1 MKHKLQFSLL
11 LFILLS
17 LPGLSQTVGTLQNDE
32 SSLQGYTF
40 FSPFS
45 GTKAWLVDNC
55 GYLVNSW
62 DRGTRPGLSAYL
74 LENGLMFRTYKADL
88 QGPFTS
94 ASNAGGLELVDWEN
108 NTIWQYEWNTPTE
121 LSHHDAVYMPNGNIL
136 VLTWELVYSA
146 ELIELGRNPDEIA
159 VEGYMWSEKI
169 VEIEPVG
176 SDDINIVWQWEIKD
190 HYIQDFD
197 PDKQNFG
204 VVEDHPELFDINLP
218 DLNSNNSN
226 STRDWNHFNAIDYH
240 EGLDQILISVR
251 NSDEIWILDHS
262 TTTAQAASHEG
273 GKYGKGGDILYRWGN
288 ASAYNRAGEN
298 DQKLFGQHGVH
309 WIREGLNDA
318 GKILLF
324 NNGNGR
330 PGTDYSTVEILVP
343 PQDSNGRYIISDDNP
358 FGPDDVEWRYGD
370 GSNEFFYSPYLSNAQ
385 RLVNGNTLINSGS
398 PGRIFEIDP
407 DKNIVWQYEIP
418 LFGDTPAIQGGN
430 ISNNG
435 NFRAYKYSAE
445 YKGFEGREL
454 TAGGTIEVGNSAINC
469 QLFVDVEK
477 IDQPASID
485 VQYLTGDKSLRI
497 INPDN
502 LKANLAL
509 YDLNGQLHTMER
521 INAREHLFRL
531 NPELQGIYFA
541 QIVSASQVILV
552 KKLVLF

>member
-108 NTIWQYEWNTPTE
+108 NTIWQYEWNTTTE

-240 EGLDQILISVR
+240 EELDQILISVR

-288 ASAYNRAGEN
+288 ASAYNRAGED

-330 PGTDYSTVEILVP
+330 PGTDYSTIEILVP
-343 PQDSNGRYIISDDNP
+343 PQDSNGGYIISDDNP

-445 YKGFEGREL
+445 YQGFEGREL
-454 TAGGTIEVGNSAINC
+454 TAEGTIEVGNSAINC